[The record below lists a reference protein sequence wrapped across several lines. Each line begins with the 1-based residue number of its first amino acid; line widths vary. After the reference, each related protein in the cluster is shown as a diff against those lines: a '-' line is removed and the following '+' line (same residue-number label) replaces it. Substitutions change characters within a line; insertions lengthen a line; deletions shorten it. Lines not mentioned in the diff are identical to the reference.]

1 MEKKCNVHLLDTE
14 PISQLALHDRLGLI
28 TARSQGWNFI
38 RKWNYI
44 QPKHLYFTSDE
55 PVLSNEWYIFDNG
68 VDVPRVGQATDK
80 SWRGESN
87 KFHKKIVATTNPDLH
102 TKPEMIRRADG
113 CPFWLQPNGLY
124 QASDE
129 HGLETLDT
137 SKLTLC
143 VPRIGGDFVEVY
155 IEGYKEGKTITEVNV
170 KYTFDAVK
178 KWIGHTSRENYR
190 PKLRSDGAVIANPVV
205 AEKFMTRAEALAMLE
220 DYDREL
226 KLDTFAYKEAPTFTV
241 ENWFN
246 NKYK

>member
-1 MEKKCNVHLLDTE
+1 MEKKCNVYLLDTE
-14 PISQLALHDRLGLI
+14 GKSVLFF
-28 TARSQGWNFI
+28 QGNTLQKDEKYFWGTPHC
-38 RKWNYI
+38 

-55 PVLSNEWYIFDNG
+55 KIKEGDWYLFNIDG
-68 VDVPRVGQATDK
+68 WELMQCQDEEEATRCNSHFSIK
-80 SWRGESN
+80 N
-87 KFHKKIVATTNPDLH
+87 QCKKIVATTNPELH
-102 TKPEMIRRADG
+102 TKPDMLRRADG

-143 VPRIGGDFVEVY
+143 VPRIGDDFVEVY
-155 IEGYKEGKTITEVNV
+155 IEGYKEGKPITEVNV
-170 KYTFDAVK
+170 EYTFDAVK

-205 AEKFMTRAEALAMLE
+205 AEKLLTRAEALAMLE

-241 ENWFN
+241 ESWFN
-246 NKYK
+246 NKYKI